1 MTLFCTSSSRNKT
14 VVCRDASDPNARNNR
29 WYRFVRAIPINRS
42 GTWREY
48 RASPSGGL
56 NVYDCI
62 VVYDD
67 KAGKV
72 IDKCNLVE
80 QKKSVFLDYLIMIEG
95 SKDNLT
101 LIVPRL

>member
-1 MTLFCTSSSRNKT
+1 M
-14 VVCRDASDPNARNNR
+14 
-29 WYRFVRAIPINRS
+29 RAIPINRS

>member
-1 MTLFCTSSSRNKT
+1 
-14 VVCRDASDPNARNNR
+14 
-29 WYRFVRAIPINRS
+29 VRVIPINRS

-48 RASPSGGL
+48 VASPSGGL
-56 NVYDCI
+56 SVYDCRVEYDYGVNR
-62 VVYDD
+62 VV
-67 KAGKV
+67 
-72 IDKCNLVE
+72 DKCILVE

>member
-1 MTLFCTSSSRNKT
+1 
-14 VVCRDASDPNARNNR
+14 
-29 WYRFVRAIPINRS
+29 VRSIPINRS

-48 RASPSGGL
+48 RASPSGGI

-95 SKDNLT
+95 GKDNLT